1 MVYVCLSVLLFF
13 VFQTKEEKENLQY
26 KVEINEIVKGLETNH
41 QFSKPDLHDKRFIK
55 EVTFLPLEEAKEEE
69 KVRQFYH
76 NKNGMNSLFQPFFI
90 GESLEGY
97 LRFDYQSQENT
108 EDILWLTEG
117 IVSAAFLF
125 IFLLLFYV
133 KNKIV
138 QPFHVLSDM
147 PYELSKGHL
156 KGELNES
163 KNRFFGKFVWGI
175 SMLRDTLDEKK
186 TKELKMEKDK
196 KMLLLSLSHD
206 IKIPLSTI
214 KLYAK
219 ALSEGVYDS
228 EEKRIHAAK
237 QIEKHSLEIEEFVK
251 EIINTSREDILS
263 VEVNNSEFYLKE
275 YIEKVKKYYEPRCSL
290 SLTEL
295 SVEKYENKLLTG
307 DIDKALEVMENL
319 FENAFKYGD
328 GKRISISFYEEDYC
342 QIIRVFNSGT
352 PIAAEEMPHLFDS
365 FYRGSNTGE
374 KDGNG
379 LGLYIARQIMR
390 KMEGD
395 IFAERETDGMSFCLV
410 FRL

>member
-1 MVYVCLSVLLFF
+1 
-13 VFQTKEEKENLQY
+13 
-26 KVEINEIVKGLETNH
+26 
-41 QFSKPDLHDKRFIK
+41 
-55 EVTFLPLEEAKEEE
+55 
-69 KVRQFYH
+69 
-76 NKNGMNSLFQPFFI
+76 MNSLFQPFFI

-365 FYRGSNTGE
+365 FYRAVIPEKKTGTDWVCISPDRLCGKWRE
-374 KDGNG
+374 IFLQKE
-379 LGLYIARQIMR
+379 RQM
-390 KMEGD
+390 G
-395 IFAERETDGMSFCLV
+395 
-410 FRL
+410 